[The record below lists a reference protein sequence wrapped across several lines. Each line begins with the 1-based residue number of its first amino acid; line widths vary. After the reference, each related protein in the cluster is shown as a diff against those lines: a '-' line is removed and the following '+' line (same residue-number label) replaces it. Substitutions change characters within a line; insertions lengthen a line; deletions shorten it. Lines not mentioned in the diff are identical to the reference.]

1 MQKLSALIAV
11 ALTIFC
17 FANAQQ
23 KSDVFYLY
31 KNDWSPTNDLKEAT
45 YFMQVV
51 SENDTTF
58 FCRYYQNTGPM
69 VKQECFKDEGLTMPN
84 GLFTWYNQNGW
95 MDSSGTV
102 KNGIKDGWWYKYDDT
117 AAVIRKTYY
126 ADGKKIKTIDYLTKN
141 EIYPDGTITPLE
153 DKKKDTST
161 EEHILVRASYPG
173 GAKSWTKYLMKNL
186 VTPERF
192 QNIIRNGAG
201 NVVISFLVDKEGN
214 PGELTIL
221 KSCEWSADAEVF
233 RIIKAGGKWTPATID
248 GTKVIYRQKQSITFQ
263 VSGG

>member
-1 MQKLSALIAV
+1 MQKLSALIV
-11 ALTIFC
+11 LMLLTHSI
-17 FANAQQ
+17 AYTQQ

-31 KNDWSPTNDLKEAT
+31 QSDWSPTNDVKEAS

-58 FCRYYQNTGPM
+58 FCRYYQKTGPM
-69 VKQECFKDEGLTMPN
+69 VKQECFKDGGLTVPN
-84 GLFTWYNQNGW
+84 GVFIWYNTNGW

-126 ADGKKIKTIDYLTKN
+126 ADAKKIKTIDYLLKK
-141 EIYPDGTITPLE
+141 EIYPDGIVKE
-153 DKKKDTST
+153 IEEQKDTSK
-161 EEHILVRASYPG
+161 EEHIMVGASYPG
-173 GAKSWTKYLMKNL
+173 GAKGWTKYLMKNL

-201 NVVISFLVDKEGN
+201 NVVISFLVNKEGN
-214 PGELTIL
+214 PAELTIL

-233 RIIKAGGKWTPATID
+233 RIIKAGGKWAPATID

-263 VSGG
+263 VNGG